1 MKYPIELI
9 ELEKGLSVYI
19 PKQHLVKPTYETLLA
34 SNATE
39 PFPFWAKLWAASK
52 VLTQFLEA
60 NPQWVKDKVVLEMG
74 AGIGQ
79 PSLTMAHLAKEVII
93 TDHNKDAVALIE
105 KNIAH
110 LGLTNARAMQLD
122 WNSYANSMPADTIL
136 LSDINYAPEA
146 FEPLLN
152 TIEHYLAQGA
162 VIIIATPQRIMGAP
176 FIQSLQNYVKQSE
189 TEAVLEQDTEVM
201 INLYVLYK

>member
-1 MKYPIELI
+1 MKYPAELI
-9 ELEKGLSVYI
+9 ELEKGLRVYI
-19 PKQHLVKPTYETLLA
+19 PTQHLVKPTYEQLLA
-34 SNATE
+34 SNVAE

-52 VLTQFLEA
+52 VLTQFIVA
-60 NPQWVKDKVVLEMG
+60 NPQWIKDKLILEMG

-93 TDHNKDAVALIE
+93 TDHNKDAVALLE

-122 WNSYANSMPADTIL
+122 WNYYNNSIPADTIL

-152 TIEHYLAQGA
+152 TIEYYLAQGT

-176 FIQSLQNYVKQSE
+176 FIQSLNHYVKHSE
-189 TEAVLEQDTEVM
+189 TEPILEQDTEVM